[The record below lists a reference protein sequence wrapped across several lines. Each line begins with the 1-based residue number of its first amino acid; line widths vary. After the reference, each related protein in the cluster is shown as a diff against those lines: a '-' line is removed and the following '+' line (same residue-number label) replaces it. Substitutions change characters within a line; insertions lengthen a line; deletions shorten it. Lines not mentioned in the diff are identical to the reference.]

1 MTTTKKLCA
10 YNYYILSCHSIK
22 LLSLIIV
29 MELLPD
35 KAAQTQNPY
44 IILILH
50 YQGLVIGLG
59 FLQRSRCC

>member
-44 IILILH
+44 VILI
-50 YQGLVIGLG
+50 I
-59 FLQRSRCC
+59 